1 MGITKKAATA
11 APKKKESED
20 IFSDENRLARD
31 LAEGWFKFEEVGDK
45 VGGTIR
51 DIFEMPERDGMQAQ
65 RCFTIEQSDGTLV
78 NVGLKRTNYILSRT
92 DMLQIGDMLGVKFE
106 KEIPAKSKGHHPAKS
121 MVIFSKLNG
130 PRGNATAATVKVS
143 KVAASEAEEDQGEES
158 APDNGNEEF

>member
-1 MGITKKAATA
+1 MGIEKKKAAATA
-11 APKKKESED
+11 APKKAKETD

-65 RCFTIEQSDGTLV
+65 RCFTVEQSDGVLV

-92 DMLQIGDMLGVKFE
+92 DMLQVGDMLGVKFE

-130 PRGNATAATVKVS
+130 ARGNATAATVKVS
-143 KVAASEAEEDQGEES
+143 APTADAGEDAGEES
-158 APDNGNEEF
+158 ADGEEF

>member
-1 MGITKKAATA
+1 MAVQKKAASA
-11 APKKKESED
+11 AKKSED
-20 IFSDENRLARD
+20 IFSDSNRLARD
-31 LAEGWFKFEEVGDK
+31 MAEGWFKFEEVGDK

-65 RCFTIEQSDGTLV
+65 RCFTIEQADGVLV

-92 DMLQIGDMLGVKFE
+92 DMLQVGDMLGVKFE

-121 MVIFSKLNG
+121 MVIFSKLVG

-143 KVAASEAEEDQGEES
+143 KAVDAPEDQGEES
-158 APDNGNEEF
+158 AEGEEF

>member
-1 MGITKKAATA
+1 MALKKNA
-11 APKKKESED
+11 APAAAGKATSSD

-45 VGGTIR
+45 VGGIIR

-65 RCFTIEQSDGTLV
+65 RCFTIEQSDGELV

-92 DMLQIGDMLGVKFE
+92 DMLQVGDQLGVRFE

-121 MVIFSKLNG
+121 MVIFSKLVG
-130 PRGNATAATVKVS
+130 ARGNATAATVKVS
-143 KVAASEAEEDQGEES
+143 KAPES
-158 APDNGNEEF
+158 APEEEGEPSPESEGNEEF

>member
-1 MGITKKAATA
+1 MALQKSGKAGATA
-11 APKKKESED
+11 APKKEKATD
-20 IFSDENRLARD
+20 IFSDENRVARD

-65 RCFTIEQSDGTLV
+65 RCFTIEQADGVLV

-92 DMLQIGDMLGVKFE
+92 DMLQIGDVLGVKFE
-106 KEIPAKSKGHHPAKS
+106 KEIPSKNKGYHPAKS
-121 MVIFSKLNG
+121 MVIFSKLVG

-143 KVAASEAEEDQGEES
+143 KTEQAPAEEGEES
-158 APDNGNEEF
+158 ASTGEEF